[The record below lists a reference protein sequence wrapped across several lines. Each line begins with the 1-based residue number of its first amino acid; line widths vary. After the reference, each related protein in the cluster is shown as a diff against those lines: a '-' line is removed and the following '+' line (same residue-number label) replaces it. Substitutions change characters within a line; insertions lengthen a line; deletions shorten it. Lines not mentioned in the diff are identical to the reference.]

1 MGRFGYQ
8 NSAQKQL
15 GIHYN
20 NLSGYQ
26 DGLQKAVKTP
36 YAKFSRLGLKDADG
50 EPLQINDH
58 VLQIENEYYSLVR
71 PKQVPRDGE
80 TPSEAL
86 ANRGVGYVEL
96 RAVDINPY
104 NPIGIDENTA
114 GFLEVLALY
123 CLLKDSPDLLPE
135 EQDQIE
141 NNQAEVVNRGR
152 APNSHIT
159 ERGQEQSLEQ
169 WAQAHVVAMQPLAVL
184 LDEGYHTQ
192 LYSHA
197 LQLMQQRIQ
206 QVDETLSAHVIADTI
221 KWGGT
226 WNLGSHLA
234 QEHANFY
241 EQHALTPE
249 KQEYFTKLAQTSLEQ
264 QQQLEADTRISFE
277 DYLAHYQ

>member
-1 MGRFGYQ
+1 M
-8 NSAQKQL
+8 
-15 GIHYN
+15 
-20 NLSGYQ
+20 
-26 DGLQKAVKTP
+26 KTP
-36 YAKFSRLGLKDADG
+36 YAQFSRLGLKDADG

-58 VLQIENEYYSLVR
+58 ILQIENEYYSLVR

-159 ERGQEQSLEQ
+159 ERGGNNLWSNGLRHMLWPCSL
-169 WAQAHVVAMQPLAVL
+169 WRYCWMRAITPSCIAMPC
-184 LDEGYHTQ
+184 
-192 LYSHA
+192 
-197 LQLMQQRIQ
+197 
-206 QVDETLSAHVIADTI
+206 
-221 KWGGT
+221 
-226 WNLGSHLA
+226 N
-234 QEHANFY
+234 
-241 EQHALTPE
+241 
-249 KQEYFTKLAQTSLEQ
+249 
-264 QQQLEADTRISFE
+264 
-277 DYLAHYQ
+277 